1 MADQSYLSI
10 YAKSF
15 NWAGFFL
22 PKKTYSKCSAL
33 YDFCRVADNIADSNE
48 AIELKKIK
56 FLDFQNNFNNKKFDD
71 PIIKNMW
78 QLINEFNIPM
88 EVVHD
93 LLDGINSDIQQSIK
107 LHKKKDLLLYS
118 YRVAG
123 TVGLMMA
130 KILRVNKKH
139 ALKSAIDLGIAMQL
153 TNISR
158 DVVEDL
164 NFGRS
169 YIDLNFEEIRSTI
182 KLSESYYENSFY
194 SIKEIPL
201 AFRFAILVAR
211 RVYRK
216 IGYKILKKQNLENY
230 KKSGKIYVTKIEK
243 IIETL
248 CSVYDLI
255 KLFLINKNDNDIE
268 HNHSLIR
275 EEINLDER
283 I

>member
-22 PKKTYSKCSAL
+22 PKQTYLKCSAL

-78 QLINEFNIPM
+78 QLINEFDIPLK
-88 EVVHD
+88 VVHD

-130 KILRVNKKH
+130 KILRVNKKNS
-139 ALKSAIDLGIAMQL
+139 LKSAIDLGIAMQL

-169 YIDLNFEEIRSTI
+169 YIDLNFEEIKSTI

>member
-22 PKKTYSKCSAL
+22 PKQTYLKCSAL

-78 QLINEFNIPM
+78 QLINEFIIPLK
-88 EVVHD
+88 VVND

-107 LHKKKDLLLYS
+107 LLKKKDLLLYS

-130 KILRVNKKH
+130 KILRVNKKDS
-139 ALKSAIDLGIAMQL
+139 LKSAIDLGIAMQL

-230 KKSGKIYVTKIEK
+230 KKSGKIYVTNIEK
-243 IIETL
+243 IIETF

>member
-1 MADQSYLSI
+1 MAGQSYLSI

-48 AIELKKIK
+48 AIELKQIK

-158 DVVEDL
+158 DVVEDH

-230 KKSGKIYVTKIEK
+230 KKSGKIYVTNIEK
-243 IIETL
+243 IIETF

-255 KLFLINKNDNDIE
+255 KLFLINKSDNDIQ
-268 HNHSLIR
+268 HDHSLIR